1 MWNPFKKSKEKQ
13 LKEVIASATLDYLKD
28 KLEEETRNKLKNE
41 NVDGKK
47 LYELIKTKP
56 IIGISEMYNSR
67 NVIGILND
75 YKYDIKRINNE
86 EELEFTIDGEF
97 YIYPKNDLNN
107 IETNVLI
114 HIGDIVNNVVCYG
127 KICSYLVNNDHFRGS
142 SMNNG
147 IEDIRLGLIIRVPF
161 KELDLT
167 ETNK

>member
-114 HIGDIVNNVVCYG
+114 HIGDIVNNVICYG
-127 KICSYLVNNDHFRGS
+127 KICSYLV
-142 SMNNG
+142 NNG
-147 IEDIRLGLIIRVPF
+147 IEDIRLGLIIRVPI
-161 KELDLT
+161 KELDLS
-167 ETNK
+167 EINK

>member
-41 NVDGKK
+41 NVDDMK
-47 LYELIKTKP
+47 LYRLLATKQV
-56 IIGISEMYNSR
+56 IGISEMYDPR
-67 NVIGILND
+67 NVIGVIND

-86 EELEFTIDGEF
+86 EELEFTIDGKF

-114 HIGDIVNNVVCYG
+114 HVGNTFNNVVCYG
-127 KICSYLVNNDHFRGS
+127 KICSYLVNNGR
-142 SMNNG
+142 
-147 IEDIRLGLIIRVPF
+147 EDIEIGLTIRVPI
-161 KELDLT
+161 KELDLS
-167 ETNK
+167 EINN

>member
-28 KLEEETRNKLKNE
+28 KLEEETCNKLKNE
-41 NVDGKK
+41 NVDGMK
-47 LYELIKTKP
+47 LYRLLATKQA
-56 IIGISEMYNSR
+56 IGISEMYDPR
-67 NVIGILND
+67 NVIGVLND

-114 HIGDIVNNVVCYG
+114 HIGDTFNNVVCYG
-127 KICSYLVNNDHFRGS
+127 KICSYLVNN
-142 SMNNG
+142 G
-147 IEDIRLGLIIRVPF
+147 IEDIRLGLIIRIPF
-161 KELDLT
+161 KEINLG
-167 ETNK
+167 EINK

>member
-41 NVDGKK
+41 NVDSKK

-67 NVIGILND
+67 NVIGILNN

-97 YIYPKNDLNN
+97 YMYPKNDLNN

-127 KICSYLVNNDHFRGS
+127 KICSYLVNN
-142 SMNNG
+142 G
-147 IEDIRLGLIIRVPF
+147 IEDIRLGLIIRVPI
-161 KELDLT
+161 KELDFS
-167 ETNK
+167 EINK

>member
-41 NVDGKK
+41 NVDDMK
-47 LYELIKTKP
+47 LYRLLATKQV
-56 IIGISEMYNSR
+56 IGISEMYDPR
-67 NVIGILND
+67 NVIGVIND

-86 EELEFTIDGEF
+86 EELEFTIDGKF

-114 HIGDIVNNVVCYG
+114 HIGDTFNNVVCYG
-127 KICSYLVNNDHFRGS
+127 KICSYLVNNGR
-142 SMNNG
+142 
-147 IEDIRLGLIIRVPF
+147 EDIEIGLTIRVPI
-161 KELDLT
+161 KELDLS
-167 ETNK
+167 EINN